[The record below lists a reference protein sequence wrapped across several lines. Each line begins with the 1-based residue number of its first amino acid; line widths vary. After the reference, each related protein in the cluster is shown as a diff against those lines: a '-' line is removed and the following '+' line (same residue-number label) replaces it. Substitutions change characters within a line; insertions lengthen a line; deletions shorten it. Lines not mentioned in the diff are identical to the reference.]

1 MNRSVLNSTGR
12 NLAVALGPVGVW
24 SMQLRGA
31 DRPAVR
37 DAAAELDELGLRT
50 LWIPGLDGNGVFDD
64 TGELLEAAPHS
75 SVVLGVLGI
84 WGQPA
89 EAVAGHLAR
98 LDAKYGPRTVVGLGI
113 SNSSS
118 AESHGQTFGKPVDSM
133 GAYLDELDTASPPLP
148 ASRRLLGALGPR
160 MVELGAARTAGIH
173 PFLVTPQYA
182 ANQRAV
188 IGPDPFIAPHQA
200 VVLDTDADRA
210 RATAREGIGMYIGF
224 PAYQNNLRR
233 LGFGEGDLVPGG
245 SDRLIDATV
254 AWGSVDDIHRRLQEH
269 FAAGA
274 DHVAVHVL
282 GGEDLQLAQWRELAT
297 LLPSLTT
304 NKHSN

>member
-1 MNRSVLNSTGR
+1 LEVDAMTGR
-12 NLAVALGPVGVW
+12 ELAAKLGPLGVW
-24 SMQLRGA
+24 SMELRGA
-31 DRPAVR
+31 GRPAVT

-64 TGELLEAAPHS
+64 ADRLLSAAPHA

-89 EAVAGHLAR
+89 EEVAQRLAR
-98 LDAKYGPRTVVGLGI
+98 LDRAHGERTVVGFGVSDPNAAK
-113 SNSSS
+113 SNGR
-118 AESHGQTFGKPVDSM
+118 EFGKPVESM
-133 GAYLDELDTASPPLP
+133 GAYLDGLDSAAPPVP

-160 MVELGAARTAGIH
+160 MAALGAARTAGIH
-173 PFLVTPQYA
+173 PFLVTPQHA
-182 ANQRAV
+182 ADQRAAM
-188 IGPDPFIAPHQA
+188 GRDPLIAPHQA

-210 RATAREGIGMYIGF
+210 RATARAGVGMFIGF

-233 LGFGEGDLVPGG
+233 LGFEDGDFVPGG

-254 AWGSVDDIHRRLQEH
+254 AWGSVDQIRDRLGEH
-269 FAAGA
+269 LAAGA

-282 GGEDLQLAQWRELAT
+282 GSDEPPIAQWRELAA
-297 LLPSLTT
+297 LVPSLTAA
-304 NKHSN
+304 